1 LVFRVSFQLRLIY
14 SEFARFA
21 AHILANCTYIERSG
35 GFIPNYGERYRNG
48 ERISTGF
55 VESAVNQVVS
65 KRQEAAGCDR
75 KRSCVSGSNDSVAI
89 RYASGVSK
97 IGDSP
102 AQEPAAQTNRLE
114 GNLLPLE
121 ESLDDGPR
129 TPEDKRPTLDD
140 RRTTEAVI
148 DGLLLAHSA
157 ELEPEGDGWLLRYRL
172 ASAHLQEQQLDSFEA
187 TLPIVGETRKD
198 ALLIAELVLRGHEPP
213 EIPTQPATEPPPHA
227 KFAMRRSIDPTCG
240 QDRRRPA
247 DMSAYQLAE
256 APAV

>member
-1 LVFRVSFQLRLIY
+1 MRVYRTFPPVAPVRRSLVLGIGDRKHRSPLPGRWRRCAPGELRWAPRL
-14 SEFARFA
+14 
-21 AHILANCTYIERSG
+21 
-35 GFIPNYGERYRNG
+35 
-48 ERISTGF
+48 
-55 VESAVNQVVS
+55 SADAQTS
-65 KRQEAAGCDR
+65 AAGCDR

-213 EIPTQPATEPPPHA
+213 EIPTEPAIEPPPHA
-227 KFAMRRSIDPTCG
+227 KFAMRRSIDPTRG

-247 DMSAYQLAE
+247 DMRAYQLTE

>member
-1 LVFRVSFQLRLIY
+1 MIRPR
-14 SEFARFA
+14 
-21 AHILANCTYIERSG
+21 
-35 GFIPNYGERYRNG
+35 RNP
-48 ERISTGF
+48 RH
-55 VESAVNQVVS
+55 
-65 KRQEAAGCDR
+65 KR
-75 KRSCVSGSNDSVAI
+75 
-89 RYASGVSK
+89 
-97 IGDSP
+97 
-102 AQEPAAQTNRLE
+102 
-114 GNLLPLE
+114 NLLPLE

-129 TPEDKRPTLDD
+129 TSEDKRPTLDD

-227 KFAMRRSIDPTCG
+227 KFAMRRSIDPTRG
-240 QDRRRPA
+240 QDRRRPT
-247 DMSAYQLAE
+247 DMRAYQLAE